1 MLRLSPFRDWKP
13 AEVNRKLPFYKGV
26 QTLKEPEREVTVIE
40 FDGTFAPSPD
50 VQVVVK
56 PWMIITQQAEPPKER
71 PPGLWNTEQAAEFL
85 SISPETLRRLCRKK
99 LITFILITPS
109 EYRFA
114 KDDLIEYAD
123 IRRNMRKSVIKK

>member
-56 PWMIITQQAEPPKER
+56 DDHHSAGGTTEGKAARPVEHGAGRRISLNLAGDAASSLPQEVDNLHFDHPER
-71 PPGLWNTEQAAEFL
+71 
-85 SISPETLRRLCRKK
+85 ISLR
-99 LITFILITPS
+99 
-109 EYRFA
+109 
-114 KDDLIEYAD
+114 
-123 IRRNMRKSVIKK
+123 